1 MYSPTLESFVKLAA
15 EGNLIPVTRRIL
27 ADFETPLSAY
37 HKIHGQGESFLFE
50 SVEGGEHLG
59 RYSFV
64 GCNPRAVIR
73 QTGNLVEHIENGRV
87 VGKYTVSHESKP
99 APAGPAAAEVTISEE
114 GLKTYG
120 KVEEMTVICETPAE
134 ALEIVRDGLEVVER
148 LMKKYRPVA
157 LPGLPRFTGGAVGF
171 IGYEFIHDVE
181 PVVPRP
187 VQDDLKT
194 PVMYFLIADELLIF
208 DRVAQTI
215 TVLVNAIIEEGTSPE
230 EAYENATGEIER
242 ILSLLEQPSLHMPV
256 MVPAEVPSVHFESNM
271 PKEQFMANVLKAKE
285 YITSGDIIQVVGSQR
300 FSTPVKASPLDI
312 YRAAR
317 SINPSP
323 YMFLLELQGFS
334 LVGASPEIHV
344 RCENHKVEIRPIA
357 GTRPRGKT
365 PEQDSK
371 LEQELLADPKERAE
385 HVMLVDLARNDLGRV
400 CDYGTVQVKDLMI
413 IERYSHVMH
422 IVSQVE
428 GHLAPDKSP
437 YDLMRATFPAGTLS
451 GAPKIRAMQIISEM
465 EQTQRGPYGGC
476 VGYFSFNGNLDC
488 CITIRTA
495 LIKDGRAYIQAGGG
509 WVNDST
515 PEAEFDETVN
525 KAKAMLKAVA
535 LAESFAGK

>member
-1 MYSPTLESFVKLAA
+1 MHYPNPSEFLDLARH
-15 EGNLIPVTRRIL
+15 GNLIPVTHRIL
-27 ADFETPLSAY
+27 ADIETPLSAY
-37 HKIHGQGESFLFE
+37 RKIRGQGESFLFE
-50 SVEGGEHLG
+50 SVEGGEHVG

-73 QTGNLVEHIENGRV
+73 QSGNRVELLEQGRV
-87 VGKYTVSHESKP
+87 IEKFAIPKHPNES
-99 APAGPAAAEVTISEE
+99 
-114 GLKTYG
+114 
-120 KVEEMTVICETPAE
+120 CDQC
-134 ALEIVRDGLEVVER
+134 VRDGLEVVDR
-148 LMKKYRPVA
+148 VMSRYRPVP

-187 VQDDLKT
+187 PRDELQT
-194 PVMYFLIADELLIF
+194 PTLCFLIADELLIF
-208 DRVAQTI
+208 DRFNQTL
-215 TVLVNAIIEEGTSPE
+215 TLLVNAIIDDGQSPADAYE
-230 EAYENATGEIER
+230 EAVSEIER
-242 ILSLLEQPSLHMPV
+242 LLALLEQPSDHHPV
-256 MVPAEVPSVHFESNM
+256 SVPREVPSVPFESNVSR
-271 PKEQFMANVLKAKE
+271 EQFEQNVVKARS
-285 YITSGDIIQVVGSQR
+285 YITAGDIIQVVGSQR
-300 FSTPVKASPLDI
+300 FSTPLHATPLDV

-323 YMFLLELQGFS
+323 YMFLLELDGFS

-344 RCENHKVEIRPIA
+344 RCEDHHVQIRPIA

-365 PEQDSK
+365 PDED
-371 LEQELLADPKERAE
+371 LANETDLLADPKERAE

-400 CDYGTVQVKDLMI
+400 CDFGSVQVKDLMA

-428 GHLAPDKSP
+428 GRLSDRHSL

-451 GAPKIRAMQIISEM
+451 GAPKVRAMQIISEL
-465 EQTQRGPYGGC
+465 EQTTRGPYGGC

-495 LIKDGRAYIQAGGG
+495 LLKDGRAYVQAGGG
-509 WVNDST
+509 WVFDST
-515 PEAEFDETVN
+515 PEGEFQETVN

-535 LAESFAGK
+535 LAESFTRAPDPNPYTASG